1 MDGVRTHVSRGCE
14 KVIKMKM
21 PSARTTAAS
30 VPGSRSAVG
39 TAGRGRFGTHCT
51 GWRRGVS
58 VTFCVDTRNGGSTQ
72 RCPFGHDRFLEGTE
86 KLDIQTRELTDD
98 AFAVALRKMG
108 LDKSSGSH
116 VKGDT
121 YGEEVLQVR

>member
-1 MDGVRTHVSRGCE
+1 MGSGHTSLGGA
-14 KVIKMKM
+14 
-21 PSARTTAAS
+21 PPFLALAALWEQL
-30 VPGSRSAVG
+30 VGGWAGS
-39 TAGRGRFGTHCT
+39 GRFGTRCT
-51 GWRRGVS
+51 GWRRGLS
-58 VTFCVDTRNGGSTQ
+58 ITFCVDTRNGGSTQ

-86 KLDIQTRELTDD
+86 KLDIQTRESTDD

-121 YGEEVLQVR
+121 YEEEVLEVG